1 MVVALEIE
9 KGEGNSDD
17 VIDLT
22 VCLIS
27 GHQPMENLV
36 RHNLYSHVCVDKTSP
51 VWCEVVVVSLRGEIG
66 WHGMV

>member
-1 MVVALEIE
+1 VVVALEIE

-36 RHNLYSHVCVDKTSP
+36 RHTIYIPMSVLIRRLQCGVK
-51 VWCEVVVVSLRGEIG
+51 SLLFP
-66 WHGMV
+66 